1 MERQLRPDLHTT
13 GGLEEVVTPETPRRR
28 LDVVLYESSLLR
40 VGRWRCPTEHPDFCD
55 SGPVSETLF
64 VFPRES
70 VWIQHEGAEPF
81 VADANTV
88 TYYNAGQRYRRSRL
102 SAWGD
107 RCEWFAMSPQVTAEA
122 LALHDPAAKD
132 RPDRPFAFSRGP
144 ADAGSY
150 LQQRLVFAH
159 ITRERAPD
167 RLYVE
172 ETMLNVFGR
181 VTASAYRQHPARA
194 RRRLAN
200 QERDL
205 VEGARQTIALGFQRD
220 LSLSEIAGTV
230 GSSIFHLARVFR
242 QRTGFS
248 MHHYRNQLRLRTA
261 LELLTE
267 GKVDLSYLALELGFS
282 SHSHFTET
290 FRRAFGCTPSAFR
303 GAKTKS
309 RPHS

>member
-1 MERQLRPDLHTT
+1 M
-13 GGLEEVVTPETPRRR
+13 
-28 LDVVLYESSLLR
+28 LR
-40 VGRWRCPTEHPDFCD
+40 VGRWRCPTGHPDFCD

-102 SAWGD
+102 SGWGD
-107 RCEWFAMSPQVTAEA
+107 RCEWFAISPDVIAEA
-122 LALHDPAAKD
+122 LAIHDPAAKD
-132 RPDRPFAFSRGP
+132 RPHRPFVFSRGP
-144 ADAGSY
+144 ADPQSY

-159 ITRERAPD
+159 VTRERVPD

-172 ETMLNVFGR
+172 ETMLDVFGR
-181 VTASAYRQHPARA
+181 VAASAYRERPTAV
-194 RRRLAN
+194 RRRRAN
-200 QERDL
+200 RERDL
-205 VEGARQTIALGFQRD
+205 VEAARQTIALRFRRD
-220 LSLSEIAGTV
+220 LSLSEIARTV
-230 GSSIFHLARVFR
+230 GSSIFHLSRVFR

-261 LELLTE
+261 LESLAE
-267 GKVDLSYLALELGFS
+267 RKVDLSRLALELGFS

-290 FRRAFGCTPSAFR
+290 FRRVFGCTPSAFR
-303 GAKTKS
+303 GAKGMS
-309 RPHS
+309 RRVLEVGMGPFPDS